1 MIKKKKFATATFDLK
16 DKAFVIH
23 IVSISLYLDIYLSN
37 KVLIASLKADE
48 VSTSI
53 LSEYADFANIF
64 FKDLVVELSKYIKI
78 NNYTIDLI
86 KRHQPLY
93 KSIYNLKSLELETLK
108 AYIKINLANSFIK
121 YFESPAS
128 APILFIK
135 KSDGSFQLCI
145 NY

>member
-1 MIKKKKFATATFDLK
+1 M
-16 DKAFVIH
+16 IH